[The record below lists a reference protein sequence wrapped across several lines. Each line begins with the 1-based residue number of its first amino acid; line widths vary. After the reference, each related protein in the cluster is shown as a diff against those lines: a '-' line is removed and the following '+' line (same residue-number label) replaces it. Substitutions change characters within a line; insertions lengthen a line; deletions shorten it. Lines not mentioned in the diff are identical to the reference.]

1 MHAAEN
7 FSLWKNIKIQQD
19 ILAFWLI
26 RLRQQSAIELFVDK
40 QCSINQ
46 VDYSRDVTL
55 SVFQGHSG
63 HFGKQIS

>member
-7 FSLWKNIKIQQD
+7 LKCN

-26 RLRQQSAIELFVDK
+26 RLRRQSALKLFVDK

-46 VDYSRDVTL
+46 VDFSGDVIL

-63 HFGKQIS
+63 HFGKQISQSKQ